1 MELVAAPVFLIPMAV
16 LLGPDIALLRQIGQH
31 GGEFLLALLLHAGAA
46 LPGFGSGESAL
57 QVLGLAP
64 LGFLLLFLGGPLLL
78 HQRFRDTL
86 PCRGG
91 RRIPSDV
98 ADQTWTLGGFDH
110 GRMQLLRQLAGGK
123 FGKGT
128 GEFGFVRD
136 CQPAAPAAELMEGL
150 VDPQTVDELAR
161 GGQIQDGLATNAV
174 ARAARSLA
182 GRPVAARPEDSTRP
196 KGTKEITLASNSR
209 CGPKRPTA
217 ASN

>member
-86 PCRGG
+86 PCRDG

-98 ADQTWTLGGFDH
+98 SERAWSLVGFVY
-110 GRMQLLRQLAGGK
+110 GRMMVLRKLVGGK
-123 FGKGT
+123 FGKGA
-128 GEFGFVRD
+128 GEFGFVGD
-136 CQPAAPAAELMEGL
+136 CQPAAPAAELM
-150 VDPQTVDELAR
+150 
-161 GGQIQDGLATNAV
+161 
-174 ARAARSLA
+174 
-182 GRPVAARPEDSTRP
+182 
-196 KGTKEITLASNSR
+196 
-209 CGPKRPTA
+209 
-217 ASN
+217 